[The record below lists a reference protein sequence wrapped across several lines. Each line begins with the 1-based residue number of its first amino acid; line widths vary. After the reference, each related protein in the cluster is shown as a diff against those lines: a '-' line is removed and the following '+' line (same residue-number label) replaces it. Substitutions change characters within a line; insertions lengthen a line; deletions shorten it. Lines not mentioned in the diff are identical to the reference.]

1 MAADGY
7 DDVAER
13 VTPTRLH
20 FVRDGRAFGG
30 EGRCIGHTDL
40 QLSASGRRACRQL
53 AYAMP
58 EMDARLIS
66 SDLRRAQATAVL
78 LSTAPITTEPRLRE
92 MHFGDWDGRSW
103 AELDLESPSDPDAWS
118 EDWPSIRAPGG
129 ESFDDVVRRVS
140 AWLATLP
147 RDAGDYLV
155 VAHAGSIRAAAVAL
169 LGISPS
175 RAFSLA
181 LEHATVSTFE
191 LSNRGASLIRWNSSG
206 F

>member
-1 MAADGY
+1 MTTVLLVRHGIAQD
-7 DDVAER
+7 AE
-13 VTPTRLH
+13 
-20 FVRDGRAFGG
+20 GRALGWTDRPLAA
-30 EGRCIGHTDL
+30 EGRAGIEAHAATWTG
-40 QLSASGRRACRQL
+40 
-53 AYAMP
+53 P
-58 EMDARLIS
+58 PPARCWT
-66 SDLRRAQATAVL
+66 SDLARTRETAAILATRW
-78 LSTAPITTEPRLRE
+78 TTLVEPEPRLRE

-103 AELDLESPSDPDAWS
+103 AELDLESPSNPDAWS

-181 LEHATVSTFE
+181 LDHATVSTFE